1 MAHSTCIECARPSF
15 LAICKEC
22 QQYEHCAPG
31 EPFWQR
37 PAPQKTAGC
46 TEQQETPVR
55 YVRKIRSGRIGHPDH
70 CHRIRYV
77 PKPGK
82 RERHTIREAKSGHI
96 SETTDEP
103 LRREDQSARVGRSS
117 CSISICGGSSSA
129 GISSS
134 SSSCCISSN
143 GGGFSGIS
151 GRSSSSSNGST
162 SSHRTPAAA
171 GAVHLANSG
180 SSSSQRPPAAAAASA
195 PMTAAAAPSQQ
206 QQPAPASG
214 SSSSQRPPAPA
225 QAPRRPCRTVTGP
238 SAAASLDVALLEEVW
253 QQPPST
259 GPCLT
264 KCYSNLRT

>member
-1 MAHSTCIECARPSF
+1 MQPLPAQARVLFPVNVARAMAHSTCIECARPSF

-103 LRREDQSARVGRSS
+103 LRREDP
-117 CSISICGGSSSA
+117 
-129 GISSS
+129 
-134 SSSCCISSN
+134 
-143 GGGFSGIS
+143 F
-151 GRSSSSSNGST
+151 
-162 SSHRTPAAA
+162 PAATSCA
-171 GAVHLANSG
+171 AISANPSCLDSHKLAREPDG
-180 SSSSQRPPAAAAASA
+180 
-195 PMTAAAAPSQQ
+195 
-206 QQPAPASG
+206 
-214 SSSSQRPPAPA
+214 
-225 QAPRRPCRTVTGP
+225 C
-238 SAAASLDVALLEEVW
+238 
-253 QQPPST
+253 
-259 GPCLT
+259 
-264 KCYSNLRT
+264 

>member
-1 MAHSTCIECARPSF
+1 MFLATPRNFTKLSHEQQSTSRRRGLGTSTRLFPVNVARAMAHSTCIECARPSF

-46 TEQQETPVR
+46 TEQQETLVR

-117 CSISICGGSSSA
+117 CSISIFGGSSSCSILRVVA
-129 GISSS
+129 RHV
-134 SSSCCISSN
+134 
-143 GGGFSGIS
+143 
-151 GRSSSSSNGST
+151 GRAE
-162 SSHRTPAAA
+162 R
-171 GAVHLANSG
+171 
-180 SSSSQRPPAAAAASA
+180 
-195 PMTAAAAPSQQ
+195 
-206 QQPAPASG
+206 
-214 SSSSQRPPAPA
+214 
-225 QAPRRPCRTVTGP
+225 
-238 SAAASLDVALLEEVW
+238 
-253 QQPPST
+253 
-259 GPCLT
+259 
-264 KCYSNLRT
+264 